1 MMTFP
6 TEWNIIK
13 FHGSS
18 HHQPVLVYQRLNILL
33 SKNGVDCGS
42 IRSIMG
48 RRTPCDNFFS
58 QTMCVGTSLQ
68 KLIFE
73 VYVCLKECSS
83 KENYHQKAR
92 LSEIFRNVQ
101 HINFQQVAVAV

>member
-1 MMTFP
+1 
-6 TEWNIIK
+6 
-13 FHGSS
+13 
-18 HHQPVLVYQRLNILL
+18 
-33 SKNGVDCGS
+33 
-42 IRSIMG
+42 
-48 RRTPCDNFFS
+48 
-58 QTMCVGTSLQ
+58 MCVGTSLQ

-101 HINFQQVAVAV
+101 HINLQQVAVAV